1 MTSKLSFQ
9 YFFFSRCNLAI
20 FFVSVVAESES
31 LSGVL
36 YDSDSSSAPSFRLV
50 FCAARSL
57 PLSATVLLIL
67 RLLMLFELE
76 LVAGFLGE
84 RTAVVVE
91 GEFVEHL
98 LLYFY

>member
-1 MTSKLSFQ
+1 MP
-9 YFFFSRCNLAI
+9 FFFVSV
-20 FFVSVVAESES
+20 FVFSVVAESES

-36 YDSDSSSAPSFRLV
+36 YYSDSSSAPSFRLV

-76 LVAGFLGE
+76 LVDGFLRE

-91 GEFVEHL
+91 EEFVEPL
-98 LLYFY
+98 LFCFY